1 MILKRITDK
10 NTRTAFDLIDRLGLY
25 TTIFTNPT
33 ADQLPQVDI
42 SNWKNAY
49 NCLDLIKSNESPGS
63 IYKLLVRSDES
74 EALAWILAALSPWA
88 PLGSPPGPPGGKLP
102 LPYATFAAREGIK
115 SNNKTCDVVTGA
127 FRHFREIINLKSAV
141 LAKEPYV
148 YERDTLGMT
157 IRRWDAHGGQWKL
170 HVVLAI
176 LVESMGTNVTAG
188 MLVSLF
194 VGRKATNCLVGYDT
208 FLAQWQQ
215 FLDHIVDMDL
225 LEAATCKRI
234 IDGKQLSKELKAK
247 PGVWMAA
254 ALDVVMAW
262 QFRNPTETDP
272 HGAIEE
278 VRGKR
283 DELKIPII

>member
-1 MILKRITDK
+1 MILKKVIDK

-33 ADQLPQVDI
+33 AEQFPQVDTR
-42 SNWKNAY
+42 NWKNAY
-49 NCLDLIKSNESPGS
+49 NCLDLIKSNESPAS

-74 EALAWILAALSPWA
+74 EALAWVLAALSPWA
-88 PLGSPPGPPGGKLP
+88 RLGSPPKPPGGKLP

-115 SNNKTCDVVTGA
+115 SNNKICDVVTGA
-127 FRHFREIINLKSAV
+127 SRHFREIINLKEAV
-141 LAKEPYV
+141 LAKEPCV

-157 IRRWDAHGGQWKL
+157 IRRWDANGGQWKL

-176 LVESMGTNVTAG
+176 LVESMEADVTAG
-188 MLVSLF
+188 MLVPLIA
-194 VGRKATNCLVGYDT
+194 GRKATNCMIGYDA
-208 FLAQWQQ
+208 FLQQWQQ
-215 FLDHIVDMDL
+215 FLDHIIDMDL

-254 ALDVVMAW
+254 ALDLVMAW

-272 HGAIEE
+272 RGAIEE
-278 VRGKR
+278 VMRKR
-283 DELKIPII
+283 EELKIPIK